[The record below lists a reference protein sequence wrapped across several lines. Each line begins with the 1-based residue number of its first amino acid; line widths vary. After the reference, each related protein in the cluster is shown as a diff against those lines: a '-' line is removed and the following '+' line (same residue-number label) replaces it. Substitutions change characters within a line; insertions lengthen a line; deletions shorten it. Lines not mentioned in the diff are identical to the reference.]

1 MIGAILVYLYPMT
14 ATSLAII
21 FCFAVLASFTQRVTG
36 FGSGILIMTVL
47 PHLFPSIGEATALS
61 GLLSAFTSCLPAI
74 KMRKSV
80 PWRKLLPILFT
91 FLLIS
96 YFAVDFLSGV
106 NAISF
111 KRVFGAVLIILS
123 LYFFIFNSKIHVRPT
138 AFLQVGM
145 GTVSGVMGGLF
156 AMQGPPAVV
165 YFMAASDSREE
176 YMAMTQWYFFAGN
189 VMLTIFRFKQGFIS
203 PDVGISFLVGLPA
216 VFLGIILGA
225 KVYQHIKVDT
235 LRRIIYAFLAV
246 AGLMALL
253 S

>member
-1 MIGAILVYLYPMT
+1 MT
-14 ATSLAII
+14 LTALTII
-21 FCFAVLASFTQRVTG
+21 FCFSILASFTQRVTG

-47 PHLFPSIGEATALS
+47 PHLFPSLGEATALS

-74 KMRKSV
+74 SMRKSV
-80 PWRKLLPILFT
+80 PWRKLLPILLT
-91 FLLIS
+91 FLVVS
-96 YFAVDFLSGV
+96 YFAVEVLSGV
-106 NAISF
+106 NASLF
-111 KRVFGAVLIILS
+111 KRVLGGVLIALS
-123 LYFFIFNSKIHVRPT
+123 LYFFIFNSKIHVKPT
-138 AFLQVGM
+138 AGLQMGL

-189 VMLTIFRFKQGFIS
+189 VMLSLFRLKEGFITAE
-203 PDVGISFLVGLPA
+203 VGQAFLVGLPA
-216 VFLGIILGA
+216 VFLGISLGA
-225 KVYQHIKVDT
+225 KVYKHIKVDT

-246 AGLMALL
+246 AGLVAIV